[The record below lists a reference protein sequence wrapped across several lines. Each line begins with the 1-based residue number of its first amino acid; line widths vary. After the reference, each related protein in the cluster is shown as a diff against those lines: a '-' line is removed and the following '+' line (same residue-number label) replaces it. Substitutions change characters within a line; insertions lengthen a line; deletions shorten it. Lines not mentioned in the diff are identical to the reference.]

1 MRKRVYDE
9 AFKEMA
15 VSLSEAKGSIKA
27 AADELGIDPGRIS
40 KWKHQYKGGGNSS
53 SLPAEL
59 SEEQKEIRRLQKE
72 LKEAQQERDI
82 LKKAVSIFSRGDGR
96 YSDL

>member
-1 MRKRVYDE
+1 MKKRVYDV

-27 AADELGIDPGRIS
+27 AADELGIDPARIS
-40 KWKHQYKGGGNSS
+40 KWKHQYNGGVNRD
-53 SLPAEL
+53 SLPVGL
-59 SEEQKEIRRLQKE
+59 SEEQKEIRRLQRE